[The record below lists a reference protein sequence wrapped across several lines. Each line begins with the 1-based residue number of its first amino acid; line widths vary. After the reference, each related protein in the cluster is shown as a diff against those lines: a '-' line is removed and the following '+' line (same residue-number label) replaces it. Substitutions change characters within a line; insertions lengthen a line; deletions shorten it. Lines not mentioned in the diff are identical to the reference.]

1 MVDKLF
7 KNLNGEI
14 VEMDAEETAHALRE
28 AAEWDSEA
36 NDRAMA
42 ALRRHR
48 DGLLADTDFYALS
61 DVTLS
66 DAMKNYRQALRDLPA
81 NTSDLSNITLPTKPS

>member
-1 MVDKLF
+1 MAEKLF

-14 VEMDAEETAHALRE
+14 VEMDAEETAHALKE
-28 AAEWDSEA
+28 AAEWDA
-36 NDRAMA
+36 GDKDRAMA
-42 ALRRHR
+42 ALRRER

-66 DAMKNYRQALRDLPA
+66 DEMKIYRQRLRDLPA
-81 NTSDLSNITLPTKPS
+81 NSPNPYNVTWPTRPS